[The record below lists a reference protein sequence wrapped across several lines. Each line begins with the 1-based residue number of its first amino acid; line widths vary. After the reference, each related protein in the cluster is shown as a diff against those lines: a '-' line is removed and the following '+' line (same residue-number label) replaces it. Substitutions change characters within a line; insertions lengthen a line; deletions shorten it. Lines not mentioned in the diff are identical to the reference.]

1 MTDFSSVIVA
11 SLGELGFAANE
22 LAYLAITSKIEI
34 PVRDRLAFA
43 LHNKL
48 EGRFV
53 TREWKRVD
61 LAVLNANRQPDA
73 LIELKAMYTFD
84 PLLKGRYYTDAT
96 SRDEEKAFGK
106 GGPTAQVYSLLLAAH
121 LHAQVPIDLKQIAK
135 YSSGVNK
142 CLKRYGTHD
151 ALRDAA
157 RERVKD
163 ELRSRNLV
171 KNDILGRGSAFGIEV
186 SVEYWLVKRAASK
199 VYEQ

>member
-1 MTDFSSVIVA
+1 MTEFSSVVVA
-11 SLGELGFAANE
+11 SLRELGFSTNE
-22 LAYLAITSKIEI
+22 LAYLAITSKIEGA
-34 PVRDRLAFA
+34 VRDRLAFA

-53 TREWKRVD
+53 TREWNRVD

-106 GGPTAQVYSLLLAAH
+106 GGPAAEVYSLLLASH

-142 CLKRYGTHD
+142 CLKQYETHD
-151 ALRDAA
+151 AVRAAA

-163 ELRSRNLV
+163 ELRGRDLV
-171 KNDILGRGSAFGIEV
+171 RNDILGSGSAFGIEV
-186 SVEYWLVKRAASK
+186 SVEYWLVRRAWSK